1 MAYQKIVKIL
11 DEVLPKDSDP
21 LFTEAQIESMKN
33 ASSVALA
40 VVAAVGAMGIA
51 VVAPNL
57 LSALDGIF
65 SKNHKYKNITNAG
78 KKKKTAQ
85 VFYYLK
91 KQGLIE
97 FKEDKGVFKIL
108 LSKTGKRKSDELNL
122 SVLKIQ
128 KAKHWDGKWWQV
140 AADIPTKDYRTGAD
154 MLRRKLKQMGFFS
167 LQRTLWFYPYDP
179 RKEIEFVC
187 QEYGIGQ
194 FVTVMEISRMD
205 IQDEEKL
212 RRVFGL

>member
-1 MAYQKIVKIL
+1 M
-11 DEVLPKDSDP
+11 DEVLPKDKDP

-57 LSALDGIF
+57 LSALDSIF
-65 SKNHKYKNITNAG
+65 TKSHKYKNITNDG

-91 KQGLIE
+91 KRGLIE
-97 FKEDKGVFKIL
+97 FKEDKGILKIF
-108 LSKTGKRKSDELNL
+108 LSKTGKQKSAELNL
-122 SVLKIQ
+122 SALKIQ
-128 KAKHWDGKWWQV
+128 KEKNWDGKWWQV
-140 AADIPTKDYRTGAD
+140 AADIPTKNYRSGAD
-154 MLRRKLKQMGFFS
+154 MLRRKLRQMGFCS

-179 RKEIEFVC
+179 RKEIEYVC

-205 IQDEEKL
+205 VQDEDKL
-212 RRVFGL
+212 RKVFGL